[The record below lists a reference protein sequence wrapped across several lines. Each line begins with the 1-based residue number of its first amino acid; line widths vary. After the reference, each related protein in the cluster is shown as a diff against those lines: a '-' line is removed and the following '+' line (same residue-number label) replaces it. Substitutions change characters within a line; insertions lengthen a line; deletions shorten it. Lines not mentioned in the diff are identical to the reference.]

1 MKFTSSNVLARIKR
15 GPVRYSDL
23 AGTRAHRV
31 RVHLRPIIDAL
42 EAQNAIKGIHLDGVA
57 HYAIADWE
65 LSDSEKLRLI
75 EEKSRRLM
83 DGCLEW
89 TGYVD
94 PRRGPMVRFGSD
106 GSPIA
111 VRRVVWG
118 IKRGELDYQDT
129 VRFRCENSACIELKH
144 MKKGRREDPAKGRAL
159 NPAQRSRIAEGL
171 RATRA
176 KLDWDKVRTIRA
188 SSESDAVLAERY
200 QVTKATIS
208 AVRRNETWQELG
220 GMFTSL
226 ITGRTR
232 A

>member
-1 MKFTSSNVLARIKR
+1 
-15 GPVRYSDL
+15 
-23 AGTRAHRV
+23 
-31 RVHLRPIIDAL
+31 
-42 EAQNAIKGIHLDGVA
+42 
-57 HYAIADWE
+57 
-65 LSDSEKLRLI
+65 
-75 EEKSRRLM
+75 
-83 DGCLEW
+83 
-89 TGYVD
+89 
-94 PRRGPMVRFGSD
+94 MVCGF
-106 GSPIA
+106 
-111 VRRVVWG
+111 
-118 IKRGELDYQDT
+118 KRGELDHLDT
-129 VRFRCENSACIELKH
+129 VRFRCENPACVALKH
-144 MKKGRREDPAKGRAL
+144 MAKGLREDSAKGRAL

-188 SSESDAVLAERY
+188 SNESDAVLAERY